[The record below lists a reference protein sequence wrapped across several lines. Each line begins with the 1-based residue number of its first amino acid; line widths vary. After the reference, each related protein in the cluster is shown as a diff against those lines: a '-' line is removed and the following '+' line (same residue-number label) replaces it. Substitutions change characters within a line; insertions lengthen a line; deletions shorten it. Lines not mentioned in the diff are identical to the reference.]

1 MARGRKNYSL
11 EEQIENIK
19 TEIKNTENI
28 LNELKAEHERLIDEK
43 KHKDAE
49 ELYLLMVQSG
59 QTIDDMRELLK
70 GVSA

>member
-11 EEQIENIK
+11 EEQIANIE
-19 TEIKNTENI
+19 TEIKNTENT
-28 LNELKAEHERLIDEK
+28 LNELKVEHERLIDEK